1 MNSTNPAYELVKSTV
16 EALSGELGYPSLREV
31 SADTPLFGGQD
42 GIDSL
47 SLVRIVAE
55 IERAAEQKLNKRVV
69 LADERAMS
77 RRNSPFRT
85 VGTIAELLQE
95 RLEEAN
101 A

>member
-1 MNSTNPAYELVKSTV
+1 MMSEEALGLVKSSV
-16 EALSGELGYPSLREV
+16 EEMSEELGYESLRSV
-31 SADTPLFGGQD
+31 SADTALFGGAD

-55 IERAAEQKLNKRVV
+55 VERAAEEKFGKRIV

-85 VGTIAELLQE
+85 VGSIAELLTE
-95 RLEEAN
+95 RLGEA
-101 A
+101 